1 MPTIRHFLSITDI
14 TADETRRLIER
25 AIEMK
30 AAPAGSVQPL
40 AGKRIAL
47 LFEKPSL
54 RTRVSFQMGISE
66 LGGFSMYLGQDEVGL
81 GRREPVSCPMPPG
94 CSAATWI
101 ASSPAS
107 IPMIR
112 WLALPGMATCR

>member
-14 TADETRRLIER
+14 TPEETRALIER

-81 GRREPVSCPMPPG
+81 GQRETRVRCRQGAQRLRRLHHRPRQFP
-94 CSAATWI
+94 
-101 ASSPAS
+101 
-107 IPMIR
+107 
-112 WLALPGMATCR
+112 